1 MQNIINYSKVGEH
14 KKKNNFA
21 DKIKNINKLIVTE

>member
-1 MQNIINYSKVGEH
+1 MGNIINYSKVAEH

-21 DKIKNINKLIVTE
+21 DEIKNIHKLNIKE